1 MTEKY
6 KSRPETGQTSKEREE
21 EGQNKNWEKK
31 ITASRR
37 MRPTEE

>member
-6 KSRPETGQTSKEREE
+6 KSRPETGQTSKERE